1 MRYPVRKII
10 RDTRVSLDF
19 NQEETPLV
27 ECCGAGNLTLDDII
41 RSKVEWAT
49 RIVAQRLD
57 NLLLAPGT
65 PIRTTLAWPGGT
77 PGVGMAVMPLP
88 DDCLR
93 LLSVQLTDWL
103 RPARIIT
110 ENDPEYL
117 WQSSPFHG
125 VGGNPAR
132 PVAVICQR
140 PTGLVAEL
148 YSSTAGRRVAIEKAQ
163 YVPVPR
169 ITPDDFIHI
178 PSSAYEDVVMQVASL
193 TAETLGYHKEG
204 GRASEQDL

>member
-19 NQEETPLV
+19 NAEESPLI
-27 ECCGAGNLTLDDII
+27 EACGEGNLTLDDII
-41 RSKVEWAT
+41 RSKVEMAT
-49 RIVAQRLD
+49 RIVVQKLD

-65 PIRTTLAWPGGT
+65 PLRATLAWPGGM

-93 LLSVQLTDWL
+93 LLCVQLTDWL
-103 RPARIIT
+103 KPARIIT
-110 ENDPEYL
+110 EDDPEYQ
-117 WQSSPFHG
+117 WQHAPFQG

-132 PVAVICQR
+132 PVAAICQR

-148 YSSTAGRRVAIEKAQ
+148 FSSTEGRKVAIEKAQ
-163 YVPVPR
+163 YYPVPR
-169 ITPDDFIHI
+169 ITHDDSIHI
-178 PSSAYEDVVMQVASL
+178 PSLSYDDVVRQLASL
-193 TAETLGYHKEG
+193 TAETLGYNKEKTTG
-204 GRASEQDL
+204 E

>member
-1 MRYPVRKII
+1 MKYPVWKII

-27 ECCGAGNLTLDDII
+27 EACGSGNLSLDDII
-41 RSKVEWAT
+41 RSKVEMAT
-49 RIVAQRLD
+49 QRVVQRLD
-57 NLLLAPGT
+57 NLMLAPGT

-88 DDCLR
+88 SDCMR
-93 LLSVQLTDWL
+93 LLCVQLSDWQ

-110 ENDPEYL
+110 EDDPEYQ
-117 WQSSPFHG
+117 WQHTPFLG

-148 YSSTAGRRVAIEKAQ
+148 FCSTGGRKVAIEKAQ
-163 YVPVPR
+163 YLPIPR
-169 ITPDDFIHI
+169 ITEDDCIHI
-178 PSSAYEDVVMQVASL
+178 PAMAYDDVVRQLASL
-193 TAETLGYHKEG
+193 TAETLGYNREKTTNE
-204 GRASEQDL
+204 